1 MKIKEGIFDF
11 QPGSYLVTTVY
22 DIIGEITFPT
32 YIRTEEEYRFAYMSS
47 SGLRCRN
54 FLITPNFIRN
64 TKLRLT
70 TATAIDYIRCYLLVR
85 FI

>member
-32 YIRTEEEYRFAYMSS
+32 YIRTEEEYLRLLGKHKKVMFEYAHKMSEEDYKKYKE
-47 SGLRCRN
+47 L
-54 FLITPNFIRN
+54 FLI
-64 TKLRLT
+64 
-70 TATAIDYIRCYLLVR
+70 
-85 FI
+85 